1 MEFELKPIGKLN
13 IFKDENSNSY
23 FNKVINTT
31 SQVVQIPSEELFH
44 TIASILNEKKQKPTK
59 TLVNGLIEELKM
71 HAMNV
76 KDIEKISFRYVIY
89 KGNLYIYKGENDLLI
104 KISKKGVKY
113 VRNPEIKIVHSKH
126 RGAIACQ
133 KEITANFGLFLE
145 LFWKYVPIR
154 NKQDQ
159 LLLLAYMIIACIP
172 DSNYPIL
179 LITGRSGSAKS
190 STTRVIKSVI
200 DPSSFEL
207 SAPLTSIT
215 DIKLAA
221 AHNHLLA
228 FDNNGDI
235 FSSELQ
241 NLLCQLSTGAK
252 IFDRKFY
259 TNGEVI
265 INKIN
270 RPVIFNGLQSPF
282 SQDDVISRVL
292 HIRLRPLTS
301 VDYARTGGESNW
313 KNQFEADLP
322 IITSG
327 FHDLLQ
333 RVFPTRDQIE
343 MPNELPRLGDFAKIG
358 IALEQVLK
366 LEKGSFLKAYESNLN
381 YGSSLILEDSD
392 LGQAV
397 ISLANNLDDAAIYT
411 RNELIQE
418 LKKYSHFS
426 NAIPANSR
434 TFKTE
439 LDRIEK
445 ALFQTMGI
453 RIRHINRTRDGAK
466 VEVIPPTK
474 KLK

>member
-1 MEFELKPIGKLN
+1 MEFVLKPIGKLN
-13 IFKDENSNSY
+13 LFKDENSNSY
-23 FNKVINTT
+23 FSRVIDAT

-44 TIASILNEKKQKPTK
+44 TIASILNESNQKPSK
-59 TLVNGLIEELKM
+59 TLVNSLIEELKM

-76 KDIEKISFRYVIY
+76 KDIEKVSFRYVIY
-89 KGNLYIYKGENDLLI
+89 KGNLYIYKGEGDLLI

-113 VRNPEIKIVHSKH
+113 VKNPEIKIVHSKH
-126 RGAIACQ
+126 RGTLACQ
-133 KEITANFGLFLE
+133 KEITANFELFLE
-145 LFWKYVPIR
+145 LFWKYVPIK
-154 NKQDQ
+154 NKQNQ
-159 LLLLAYMIIACIP
+159 LLLLAYMIIACLP
-172 DSNYPIL
+172 DSSYPIL
-179 LITGRSGSAKS
+179 LITGPSGSAKS

-265 INKIN
+265 IIKLN

-292 HIRLRPLTS
+292 HIRLRPLTPA
-301 VDYARTGGESNW
+301 DYARTGGESNW

-322 IITSG
+322 KITCG

-333 RVFPTRDQIE
+333 RVFVIRDQIE

-358 IALEQVLK
+358 IALEHVLK
-366 LEKGSFLKAYESNLN
+366 LEKGSFLKAYENNLN

-397 ISLANNLDDAAIYT
+397 ISLANSLDEATTFT
-411 RNELIQE
+411 RSELIQV
-418 LKKYSHFS
+418 LKKYSQFS
-426 NAIPANSR
+426 NAVPANSR
-434 TFKTE
+434 AFKTE

-445 ALFQTMGI
+445 ALFQTKGI
-453 RIRHINRTRDGAK
+453 RIKHINRTRDGAK
-466 VEVIPPTK
+466 VEIIPPIRK
-474 KLK
+474 PK